1 MKFLLVYLLAY
12 PFQHIRSWYLVYVKD
27 QFIVTMNTW
36 LIVYMKKSNVSLM
49 CFAVFWLAGGSFS
62 LESDTGFIP
71 LMKLSN
77 FVAVNN
83 IQIEQGF

>member
-1 MKFLLVYLLAY
+1 
-12 PFQHIRSWYLVYVKD
+12 
-27 QFIVTMNTW
+27 
-36 LIVYMKKSNVSLM
+36 M

-62 LESDTGFIP
+62 LEGDTGFIP
-71 LMKLSN
+71 LMKLGN